1 MVQKDFTIWILD
13 THTVWYSDESSI
25 QMVTVLRSPLS
36 KILFLIQV
44 DLSEVSKD
52 EAMGFRNEVKL
63 LMKLKD
69 KKRIVQVCPL
79 CLN

>member
-1 MVQKDFTIWILD
+1 
-13 THTVWYSDESSI
+13 
-25 QMVTVLRSPLS
+25 MVTVLRSPLS